1 MKATVESHT
10 LKLTTI
16 PEAGLYKLGRPYFRD
31 QHGNLWCNDRPLKAG
46 ERLRLYK
53 CDQISPECG
62 EPSSAISDW
71 WEKVEIDGVET
82 PVYRYDRRNC
92 IFVDEHGK
100 WVY

>member
-1 MKATVESHT
+1 MSHT

-16 PEAGLYKLGRPYFRD
+16 PESGLFKLGRPYFRD
-31 QHGNLWCNDRPLKAG
+31 QDGNIWCNDRPLKDG
-46 ERLRLYK
+46 EHLRLYK
-53 CDQISPECG
+53 CEPTSG

-71 WEKVEIDGVET
+71 WEKVEIDSKPT